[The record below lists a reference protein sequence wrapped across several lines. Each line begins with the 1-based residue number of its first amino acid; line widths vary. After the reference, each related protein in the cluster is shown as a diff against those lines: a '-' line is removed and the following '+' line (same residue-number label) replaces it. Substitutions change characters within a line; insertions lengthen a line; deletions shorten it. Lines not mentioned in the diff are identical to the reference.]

1 MKNSLIIS
9 TLFLLVSCGNKSEKN
24 ISNAASNENNESSM
38 NGEQLYKINCIQ
50 CHLPHK
56 DFIGPAIAGVEDR
69 WPDKKLLYEYVR
81 NSQDVIKK
89 DKYAAD
95 LFEKWKKTP
104 MMPFPQLSDADID
117 AIFSYCNDMATTK

>member
-1 MKNSLIIS
+1 MKKIVIIS
-9 TLFLLVSCGNKSEKN
+9 SLFLLFSCGNTDEKN
-24 ISNAASNENNESSM
+24 NSNTASNDNNESGI

-56 DFIGPAIAGVEDR
+56 DLIGPAMAGAESR

-81 NSQDVIKK
+81 NSQDVIKR

-95 LFEKWKKTP
+95 LFEKWKRSP

-117 AIFSYCNDMATTK
+117 AIFSYCNDVAATK